1 MALSQHPDELAN
13 PVLAEL
19 SDASQ
24 LSRNELA
31 QLVNAKAQRA
41 GHTCSYTHTSVANW
55 IVRGMIPKP
64 PVPEFIAQ
72 VLADRLGRPVS
83 PAEIGMPEVWEKHG
97 QVGLDFPRDTQEAVR
112 TATRFWSTVHRRQFL
127 ATSSGFA
134 VSACSTPVTRWLAV
148 PTDPDAAHPGDRRVG
163 RHDLDDLW
171 AAAAHA
177 QRSDSKF
184 GGGTRAASK
193 VTRIL
198 REHAIPLLHGDYTDA
213 VGKELYADTAEL
225 ARIAG
230 WSALDMG
237 HHDLAQRHFVQALRM
252 AKAGGSLNVG
262 IHVMTNLALQTTL
275 RGYPDEAVDM
285 AQGAYDRGRRSAA
298 PRVLA
303 FAKLIESRAHA
314 RLGDKRSA
322 ATALTTSERLLERA
336 DTAPGDEPAWIR
348 YYTPARMA
356 ADAVEIH
363 RDLNLPDAALR
374 WNKRAAPMS
383 ASDFTRSVGLRMT
396 VVATA
401 HLQRGDLDRAVAD
414 GHRAVRILSGVR
426 SARAI
431 EYLTGVIRAMAPWHR
446 DPRVA
451 DLSHHAHR
459 AIALSTPQA
468 P

>member
-1 MALSQHPDELAN
+1 
-13 PVLAEL
+13 
-19 SDASQ
+19 
-24 LSRNELA
+24 
-31 QLVNAKAQRA
+31 
-41 GHTCSYTHTSVANW
+41 
-55 IVRGMIPKP
+55 MIPKP

-72 VLADRLGRPVS
+72 VLARPARTPSQPGRNRHARDLGKARPGG
-83 PAEIGMPEVWEKHG
+83 A
-97 QVGLDFPRDTQEAVR
+97 GLPPGHPRSR
-112 TATRFWSTVHRRQFL
+112 PTATRFWSTVHRRQFL

-134 VSACSTPVTRWLAV
+134 VSAYSTPITRWLAV

-163 RHDLDDLW
+163 QHDLDDLW

-198 REHAIPLLHGDYTDA
+198 RKHAIPLLHGDYTDA
-213 VGKELYADTAEL
+213 VGKELY

-285 AQGAYDRGRRSAA
+285 AQGSYDRGRRSAA

-396 VVATA
+396 VMATA

-426 SARAI
+426 SARAT
-431 EYLTGVIRAMAPWHR
+431 EYLTGVVQAMAPWHR